1 MLKPITL
8 AAARA
13 CLLAFSASAIAAE
26 PVSDSTAQA
35 RPVDDIGQLKQLIE
49 EQAQQLNQLK
59 QSLQEEH
66 RKSEKDRRAL
76 EAHKAQLEE
85 LQRQVDSHGADIN
98 RRFAHPEANLDLYA
112 GRGVAPGAGID
123 LGLHAAPGPI
133 IQAQQ
138 QQQQPAQA
146 QPPAA
151 GQQPQAQPGQ
161 ANQPAPTVGQAPE
174 KPKDTKPPEV
184 APIFQQPGVLT
195 PKAKLVLEPS
205 FQYAYSTSNRVSV
218 IGFEIFPAIL
228 IGVLDIREANRSSYT
243 AALTARYG
251 VTNRFEIEGRVPY
264 LYRRETLQTRE
275 FLNASFRDEQFSSSG
290 NGFGDLEFT
299 GRYQF
304 NEGGMEKPY
313 YVGALR
319 LKTRTG
325 TDPFEVDQDPAL
337 PRGSGRLLEQPTGTG
352 FYSLQPGVTVIY
364 PTDPAVFFGSL
375 NYVWNIKR
383 NNINVNGVKADVDPG
398 DGVGFNFGMG
408 LALNERA
415 SFSLGYEHNIFGK
428 TKVNGKVAPGELT
441 TQLGTLLLGYSY
453 KLKPKTNLNL
463 SLGIGVT
470 KDAPDVQLNL
480 RMPTTMK

>member
-1 MLKPITL
+1 MPKLTPL
-8 AAARA
+8 AIARA
-13 CLLAFSASAIAAE
+13 SVLAFSASAIAASGDE
-26 PVSDSTAQA
+26 
-35 RPVDDIGQLKQLIE
+35 IGQLKQLIE
-49 EQAQQLNQLK
+49 DQAQQLNQLK
-59 QSLQEEH
+59 QSLEEQH
-66 RKSEKDRRAL
+66 RKSEEDRRAL
-76 EAHKAQLEE
+76 DAHKAKLEA
-85 LQRQVDSHGADIN
+85 LQQQVDNHGADLN
-98 RRFAHPEANLDLYA
+98 RRFSQPEGNLDRYA
-112 GRGVAPGAGID
+112 GRG
-123 LGLHAAPGPI
+123 AAPNANTSPSPI
-133 IQAQQ
+133 VQAQQ
-138 QQQQPAQA
+138 QQQQPAQT
-146 QPPAA
+146 QQPAA
-151 GQQPQAQPGQ
+151 GQAQPAGQ

-174 KPKDTKPPEV
+174 KPKETKPPEV

-243 AALTARYG
+243 ATLTARYG

-275 FLNASFRDEQFSSSG
+275 FLNASFVNSQFSSSG
-290 NGFGDLEFT
+290 SGFGDLEFT

-304 NEGGMEKPY
+304 NDGGMEKPY

-319 LKTRTG
+319 FKTRTG
-325 TDPFEVDQDPAL
+325 TDPFEVDQDPVL

-352 FYSLQPGVTVIY
+352 FYSLQPGLTVIY
-364 PTDPAVFFGSL
+364 PTDPAVFFGSI

-383 NNINVNGVKADVDPG
+383 NNVEVNLVRADVDPG

-428 TKVNGKVAPGELT
+428 TKVNGRVAEGELT

-453 KLKPKTNLNL
+453 KLKAKTNLNL

-470 KDAPDVQLNL
+470 KDAPDVQINL